1 MPRFRH
7 LVYVSVVHPPPVIK
21 EYTAVR
27 SQIEESIR
35 AAGRNATILHPWYVL
50 GPGRDWP
57 ILLAPLYWMLGA
69 LPATR
74 DSARRLGLVTLS
86 QMIQTIVLAVE
97 RPPEGIR
104 ILEVPEIRMASLG
117 AAAEAANT

>member
-35 AAGRNATILHPWYVL
+35 AAGLNATILRPWYVL
-50 GPGRDWP
+50 GPGRHWP

-117 AAAEAANT
+117 AAA